1 MRERVFSKT
10 QCCPGIGCSGSEIQ
24 GGGIPAVPDGK
35 ETSVKQRIDRCAAR
49 LAAGVQSLGVGLD
62 PDVLMLPGGSV
73 IALAFWLYEH
83 RPKGRL
89 DPRSQGRVT
98 H

>member
-1 MRERVFSKT
+1 
-10 QCCPGIGCSGSEIQ
+10 
-24 GGGIPAVPDGK
+24 
-35 ETSVKQRIDRCAAR
+35 

>member
-1 MRERVFSKT
+1 
-10 QCCPGIGCSGSEIQ
+10 
-24 GGGIPAVPDGK
+24 
-35 ETSVKQRIDRCAAR
+35 VKQRIDRCAAR

-73 IALAFWLYEH
+73 LALAFWLYER
-83 RPKGRL
+83 RPKGR
-89 DPRSQGRVT
+89 PENRSQARVT

>member
-1 MRERVFSKT
+1 MPERFLFKT
-10 QCCPGIGCSGSEIQ
+10 HCCPGIGCSGSEIR
-24 GGGIPAVPDGK
+24 GGDIPASPDGK
-35 ETSVKQRIDRCAAR
+35 GTNVKQRIDRCAAR

-62 PDVLMLPGGSV
+62 PEVLMLPGGSV

-89 DPRSQGRVT
+89 ENRSQGRVT